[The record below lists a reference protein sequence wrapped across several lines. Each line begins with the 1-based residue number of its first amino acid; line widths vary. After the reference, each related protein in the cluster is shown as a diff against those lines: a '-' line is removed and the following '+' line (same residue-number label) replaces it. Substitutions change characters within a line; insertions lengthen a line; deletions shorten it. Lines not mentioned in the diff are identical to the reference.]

1 MDTRRSITTLAIL
14 LAATS
19 IIITGCHVEQKGHG
33 DADNVKV
40 TTPFGDMHAKTN
52 DPSVLQGLGLP
63 IYPGAQFQESGK
75 SNGSADVDLNFGL
88 FSVRVKSAAFK
99 SPDSPEDL
107 IAFYRKALT
116 RYGDV
121 IECQNGQP
129 ISPLTHTTE
138 GLTCNDSKKD
148 PTSDDAQKVKLMAG
162 SKQHQHVVIIGPD
175 GSASKMQIVAM
186 DLPGGHSANSH
197 DAPHEE

>member
-75 SNGSADVDLNFGL
+75 LLDTAIEAELVISLDALRDAINARAARAAD
-88 FSVRVKSAAFK
+88 R
-99 SPDSPEDL
+99 
-107 IAFYRKALT
+107 
-116 RYGDV
+116 
-121 IECQNGQP
+121 
-129 ISPLTHTTE
+129 
-138 GLTCNDSKKD
+138 
-148 PTSDDAQKVKLMAG
+148 
-162 SKQHQHVVIIGPD
+162 
-175 GSASKMQIVAM
+175 
-186 DLPGGHSANSH
+186 
-197 DAPHEE
+197 